1 MRKTILSWG
10 KIHKYENEVI
20 IPKNIND
27 INFDLKTKNFT
38 LYGNGRS
45 YGDVCLS
52 KNGNIINTKSFKK
65 VRLFDKK
72 KRYYR
77 GRGWNNIR

>member
-27 INFDLKTKNFT
+27 INFDQKAKNFT
-38 LYGNGRS
+38 LYGNGR
-45 YGDVCLS
+45 
-52 KNGNIINTKSFKK
+52 
-65 VRLFDKK
+65 
-72 KRYYR
+72 
-77 GRGWNNIR
+77 